1 MEDKLNPPVDGTV
14 DPAAK
19 AAAEAADDKKLV
31 DAALKAADKAAAAP
45 APKAALAEM
54 EAFYNNEAGLW
65 MYDTTLIQGDEVV
78 DDVAE
83 YGPTEKVASLNPI
96 AYQYWSDTNK
106 TGAFRRARTAFYSQV
121 AAENI

>member
-65 MYDTTLIQGDEVV
+65 MYDTTLIQGDDAAKDAVV
-78 DDVAE
+78 EPVKETVYPA
-83 YGPTEKVASLNPI
+83 EKVHILEPI
-96 AYQYWSDTNK
+96 AYQNIANTNK
-106 TGAFRRARTAFYSQV
+106 PGPRTTFYLGQH
-121 AAENI
+121 